1 MIFSARVEK
10 NEVLEVSTTERG
22 SRQFDTKR
30 AKSIFCTPAGL
41 VIQER
46 DNIMSCP
53 ELYKISDFDFLG
65 AILAAEVR
73 TIISTYE

>member
-30 AKSIFCTPAGL
+30 AKTIFCTPVGL

-46 DNIMSCP
+46 DNIIVLP
-53 ELYKISDFDFLG
+53 
-65 AILAAEVR
+65 
-73 TIISTYE
+73 